1 MIKEHKEEEKMSRS
15 WFHVIVGGFLEIFWV
30 LSLKMSHN
38 FTIFPYNIITI
49 VLVVVSFYLFA
60 KGMEELPSGVA
71 YTVYTGIG
79 AVGTIIFGVIV
90 LGESMSAPKMI
101 FSLILIGGIL
111 GLKITSE
118 E

>member
-1 MIKEHKEEEKMSRS
+1 MNKS
-15 WFHVIVGGFLEIFWV
+15 WVHVVLGGFLEIFWV

-49 VLVVVSFYLFA
+49 VLVLVSFHFFA

-79 AVGTIIFGVIV
+79 AVGTIIFGIV
-90 LGESMSAPKMI
+90 FLGESSSFPKMF
-101 FSLILIGGIL
+101 FSLILIIGIL
-111 GLKITSE
+111 GLKLTSE